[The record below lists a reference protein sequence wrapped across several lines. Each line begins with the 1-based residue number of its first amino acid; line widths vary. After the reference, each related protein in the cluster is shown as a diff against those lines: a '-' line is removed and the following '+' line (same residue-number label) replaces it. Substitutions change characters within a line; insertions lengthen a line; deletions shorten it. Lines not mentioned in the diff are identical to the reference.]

1 MKIACKKRPATY
13 YDGRFTEKPD
23 LQDRGLPSQFA
34 FGQAVEVLLDVETG
48 KVIPGVIHA
57 VHFTAS
63 VVTYD
68 VAFKI
73 EGTDI
78 WAIVR
83 GLREYIRA
91 AGDTDMFED
100 LIPVSDLVDT
110 LNEVAP
116 QLEPATRHPLSE
128 TCSLAPDRV
137 VQLAPRQKPPTL

>member
-83 GLREYIRA
+83 GLREHIRA

-100 LIPVSDLVDT
+100 LIPVSDLVSH

-116 QLEPATRHPLSE
+116 QLEPAHSTQVTGPAAGD
-128 TCSLAPDRV
+128 CV
-137 VQLAPRQKPPTL
+137 VQLALRQKPPTL